1 MRYRVFATAVVV
13 SLSTSA
19 VAMAGWHEFWHG
31 AKTDYR
37 RTTEWPYPFKCADQM
52 AVRAPFEIMKDN
64 GWRRENTLGHEMFT
78 FENNELTSA
87 GVHKV
92 KWIVTQ
98 APIHRRTVWVLRA
111 DSEESTTARVDQVQQ
126 LVQNILPEGAL
137 PEVLVS
143 DRPPGGISGQ
153 YLDAIDR
160 SMRSSVPPPRLPS
173 APGTGDN

>member
-1 MRYRVFATAVVV
+1 MRYRVFATAIVV

-37 RTTEWPYPFKCADQM
+37 RSNEWPYPFKCADQM

-64 GWRRENTLGHEMFT
+64 GWRRENTLGSEMFT
-78 FENNELTSA
+78 FEKNELTSA
-87 GVHKV
+87 GEHKV

-111 DSEESTTARVDQVQQ
+111 DSDEATTQRVDHVQQ

-137 PEVLVS
+137 PEVLVT
-143 DRPPGGISGQ
+143 DRPPTGISGD

-160 SMRSSVPPPRLPS
+160 SMRSSVPPPRLP
-173 APGTGDN
+173 APVSDGSN